1 MDSASA
7 AAERLGP
14 CVAWQRACA
23 RRAATLAALEARLAE
38 KWDKDVKTLTARREA
53 FDAAAAAA
61 AADLARI

>member
-1 MDSASA
+1 M
-7 AAERLGP
+7 
-14 CVAWQRACA
+14 ACA
-23 RRAATLAALEARLAE
+23 RLARLLEPLRVLLGPAQLEARLAE